1 MNRFEGRTAIVT
13 GASRGIGRAIALK
26 LASEGASVVVNYNS
40 NASAAEEV
48 GAAIVAAGARAEIVQ
63 ADVSVAADVERL
75 VAAALSAF
83 DKIDILI
90 NNAGITRDQLLMRMS
105 EDDFSTVIDTNL
117 KSAFLMTKGVVR
129 PMLRARYGRIV
140 NITSISG
147 VMGNAGQA
155 NYSASKAGLIGLTRS
170 VAREV
175 ASRNITCNAVA
186 AGVID
191 TDIWAG
197 VPQAAIDSLLSMI
210 PIARKGTPEEI
221 AEAVAFLASEPTA
234 YITGQVLNVDGG
246 LVMG

>member
-210 PIARKGTPEEI
+210 PVARKGTPEEI

-234 YITGQVLNVDGG
+234 YITGQVLHVDGG